1 MKYLSDESCLYN
13 YTKADPCEKAGAF
26 LLHGGRVQKQAS
38 TWWAGTRIAAV
49 ILGNRV
55 GCLFRELRENSSASL
70 VSTSGANRGNL
81 RGLVRFFLSV
91 YLAHA
96 LVHRSI
102 CERIRLASL
111 PRGSLCA
118 FVCVAAYVWLR
129 RDMATAREAKHINC
143 RLTPQK
149 QHDLIPR
156 RICKRLSYTSKFH
169 SKATSTTRKER
180 DDRKK
185 KRNRSG
191 ISFIG
196 KRFYNYEYIDNKWY
210 LIVTERLLVSTR
222 ENNSNSTLP

>member
-1 MKYLSDESCLYN
+1 MSRAYITTRRPIHARRQVPSRCTADVFKSRPHRDEQS
-13 YTKADPCEKAGAF
+13 
-26 LLHGGRVQKQAS
+26 
-38 TWWAGTRIAAV
+38 TRIAAV

-70 VSTSGANRGNL
+70 VSAGGANRGNL

-102 CERIRLASL
+102 CERTGLRHCLAGLSA
-111 PRGSLCA
+111 RA

-169 SKATSTTRKER
+169 SKAT
-180 DDRKK
+180 
-185 KRNRSG
+185 
-191 ISFIG
+191 
-196 KRFYNYEYIDNKWY
+196 
-210 LIVTERLLVSTR
+210 
-222 ENNSNSTLP
+222 